1 MKINIFGVGRSGT
14 KAVQV
19 YLTYLLARH
28 TGDPVHVN
36 YEPYFW
42 QSRNGPISY
51 EGLIYHYRD
60 PLFALSPEVF
70 SESHRAY
77 LTSLSRH
84 QSVVTKF
91 IRGNGRIAA
100 IDRLTAPDHTIV
112 IVRDLYSVLESLLDL
127 DWNLYS
133 EFSPFF
139 GMSYRSVFPG
149 ICAQL
154 ETLDVAN
161 ELRPL
166 SQSGSRIAKNALYW
180 YVMNR
185 AALNVAPRE
194 NLYFLDYAHLQEL
207 ENLAS
212 RRLGLPGQGI
222 SPENK
227 MFRGTHI
234 HDSRLFRDQRRP
246 THRIKRAVNRQAY
259 YLSALYGMDFVPFRV
274 PIGGAVTLSGKPP
287 KTAELVERSD
297 RCRIE
302 RNGLLDFLDQDIR
315 DRLAS
320 RPHLY

>member
-133 EFSPFF
+133 ESSPFF
-139 GMSYRSVFPG
+139 NSFYRTVYPS
-149 ICAQL
+149 ICSQL
-154 ETLDVAN
+154 NTLDVK
-161 ELRPL
+161 EEVRRL
-166 SQSGSRIAKNALYW
+166 SHSGSRIAKNALYW

-185 AALNVAPRE
+185 AALDLAPRK
-194 NLYFLDYAHLQEL
+194 NLYYLDYTHLQGL
-207 ENLAS
+207 EKLAS
-212 RRLGLPGQGI
+212 RKLGMPSEGI
-222 SPENK
+222 SPENE
-227 MFRGTHI
+227 MFRGTNI
-234 HDSRLFRDQRRP
+234 HDAQLFHDQRRP
-246 THRIKRAVNRQAY
+246 AQRIQRAVNKQAY

-287 KTAELVERSD
+287 KTAELVVRSD
-297 RCRIE
+297 KCRIE